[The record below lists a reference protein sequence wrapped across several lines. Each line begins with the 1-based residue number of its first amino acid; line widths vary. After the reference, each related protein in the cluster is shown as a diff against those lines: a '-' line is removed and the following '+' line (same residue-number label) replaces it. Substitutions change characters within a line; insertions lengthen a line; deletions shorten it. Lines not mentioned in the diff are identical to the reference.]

1 MTADHELSAPLPASG
16 DCAPSDTVLDRV
28 EPAYRNVVRIQLAV
42 TWVPLAIGAI
52 ALDALLLEETSL
64 RWLPTVLAVLL
75 GALVIVIFPARKY
88 RRIGYA
94 LSERTIRIVRGYLF
108 HIDTVVPFIRVQHID
123 VARGPIERLFGVA
136 SLVVH
141 TAGTH
146 NSIVTLPGLAPRT
159 AEAVRDTI
167 RSHIRSDFE

>member
-1 MTADHELSAPLPASG
+1 MTADRESPAPLT
-16 DCAPSDTVLDRV
+16 APDDGGPLDTVLARI
-28 EPAYRNVVRIQLAV
+28 EPAYRNVVRVQLAA
-42 TWVPLAIGAI
+42 TWLPLAIAAI
-52 ALDALLLEETSL
+52 ALDAVFLGDTGL

-75 GALVIVIFPARKY
+75 GVLAIVIVPARKY

-94 LSERTIRIVRGYLF
+94 LSARTIRIVRGYLF
-108 HIDTVVPFIRVQHID
+108 HIDTIVPFVRVQHID

-146 NSIVTLPGLAPRT
+146 NSIVTLPGLAP
-159 AEAVRDTI
+159 AAAAAIRDTI
-167 RSHIRSDFE
+167 RGHIRSDFE

>member
-1 MTADHELSAPLPASG
+1 MTVDSESPTAPIALDPGASLKG
-16 DCAPSDTVLDRV
+16 V
-28 EPAYRNVVRIQLAV
+28 EPAYRSVVRIQLTA
-42 TWVPLAIGAI
+42 TWVPLAIAAI
-52 ALDALLLEETSL
+52 VLDALLLTETAV
-64 RWLPTVLAVLL
+64 RWLPTVAAILLGVLAV
-75 GALVIVIFPARKY
+75 VIVPARKY

-94 LSERTIRIVRGYLF
+94 LSARTIRVVRGYLF

-123 VARGPIERLFGVA
+123 VARGPLERMFGVA

-146 NSIVTLPGLAPRT
+146 NSIVTLPGLAPAT
-159 AEAVRDTI
+159 AEAIRDTI